1 MDNNTLQKIK
11 DILVKSNNIGI
22 AVGANPS
29 VDAMAGALALFLLLK
44 AANKQVSIAS
54 PTPPIVELSSL
65 VGINRVQTS
74 LGGEA
79 GDLVVSFPYVEGEI
93 EKVSYTLEEGFL
105 NIIVKAS
112 EQGLSF
118 DEKDVRYVRGS
129 GAIDLLLVVGTPR
142 LSELEDLVDSQKLR
156 DVRIINI
163 DNKEANQGFGDVVL
177 VSSKFSSVSEQV
189 ADLALALGFRLEQDV
204 AQNLLTGIT
213 TETKNF
219 QTPNVTPL
227 TFEMMALLMK
237 SGAARRNI
245 ESRSPLSLS
254 DDEVD
259 DQVSRLAPRDQQ
271 PRQSDDRSA
280 RQEDRR
286 PREDQRPRDD
296 QRQNSSRQQLDRRLQ
311 EERRAQ
317 DDRRSH
323 SASSGQAAR
332 EDQSRSDR
340 DQRPQED
347 RRPQQQADRRPQQ
360 DDRSQQRPANAPRQD
375 DRRPREDQSRSDR
388 DQRPQDDRRQS
399 FARDEQMRQDDSKQ
413 AQQNQNQNDNAST
426 NDNEPP
432 LDWLTPKVYKGSS
445 DVE

>member
-22 AVGANPS
+22 AVGASPS
-29 VDAMAGALALFLLLK
+29 VDAMAGALSLFLLLK

-65 VGINRVQTS
+65 VGINRVQNS
-74 LGGEA
+74 LGGDA

-271 PRQSDDRSA
+271 PKQSDDRSS

-286 PREDQRPRDD
+286 QPNAPRQDDRRPSEDA
-296 QRQNSSRQQLDRRLQ
+296 RQNSSRQQLDRRLQ

-317 DDRRSH
+317 DDRR
-323 SASSGQAAR
+323 
-332 EDQSRSDR
+332 
-340 DQRPQED
+340 
-347 RRPQQQADRRPQQ
+347 
-360 DDRSQQRPANAPRQD
+360 
-375 DRRPREDQSRSDR
+375 PREDQSRSDR
-388 DQRPQDDRRQS
+388 DQRPQQAQSDRRPQQQDNRDQRQANAPRQDDRRPHSASSGQAREDQRPQEDRRQS
-399 FARDEQMRQDDSKQ
+399 NDNRSDFARDEQRRQDNSKQ
-413 AQQNQNQNDNAST
+413 VQQNQNQDDNASA
-426 NDNEPP
+426 NDDEPP